1 MGKFVFMMFLITGV
15 NTFSSQLIGIVTNED
30 LIAVGVP
37 QENISKVRV
46 IIEQANVQYKMRLL
60 DKEAIEIE
68 IKKYILLGSEENLG
82 RINNLL
88 DKLGVIESEMRKDRL
103 KYQIEVRKYIT
114 TEQYM
119 KARNQSIKKR

>member
-15 NTFSSQLIGIVTNED
+15 NTFSNQLIGIVTNED